1 METILKIY
9 DCLFP
14 NTTMEEWFYGLLG
27 MVLYL
32 GAKLKNIPLKRFKW
46 YILLD
51 EFIPVW
57 FFSAITVIICMGTL
71 PQILT
76 DFSILDAVLIGY
88 SSSSL
93 FKQLLKSR
101 ISKLGIK

>member
-9 DCLFP
+9 DTLFP
-14 NTTMEEWFYGLLG
+14 NTTIEEWFYGLLG
-27 MVLYL
+27 MLLYL
-32 GAKLKNIPLKRFKW
+32 GVKVKNIPFRRFKW
-46 YILLD
+46 NLFLD

-57 FFSAITVIICMGTL
+57 FFSAITVIICLGTL
-71 PQILT
+71 PQLLT
-76 DFSILDAVLIGY
+76 DFSVVDAALIGY

-101 ISKLGIK
+101 ISKLGLK

>member
-9 DCLFP
+9 DTLFP
-14 NTTMEEWFYGLLG
+14 KTTVDEWFYALLG
-27 MVLYL
+27 MLLYI
-32 GAKLKNIPLKRFKW
+32 GAKLKSVPFRHFKW
-46 YILLD
+46 NLFWD

-57 FFSAITVIICMGTL
+57 FFSAVTVIICMGTL
-71 PQILT
+71 PQTLT
-76 DFSILDAVLIGY
+76 DFSILDAALIGY

-101 ISKLGIK
+101 ISKLGIR